1 MSKSITYGLLA
12 FAVSSSLLV
21 AQGEKPA
28 GGWSAKAGSG
38 ITYDGGDQFGINMLN
53 FVQARWAYT
62 DVDSDSEFADS
73 NTFDV
78 PRARTLLRGHAFNKN
93 INYVLQVD
101 YMSGSSSL
109 TTDENDDIDGVESDS
124 IVRDAYVH
132 WNFADGIG
140 LRLGQGKTQW
150 GLENTGTIRG
160 TMFTER
166 SSASQLFSLS
176 GSFDLENGIEEEADI
191 EAALSGDNSRTRGV
205 WLMGTNMDNKLRWSA
220 GLVNG
225 IGTEEAPNDDNE
237 FGFVASAN
245 YDLLG
250 DYFGGQR
257 EWWSQGDLR
266 DGDRNLKGTVGV
278 GYGMDNNNPG
288 PNAGADLETT
298 AYNVN
303 TAWSVQGFQVMG
315 EWYQAKAEEDTVA
328 GDLTLSGYYV
338 QGTYALGKSGDS
350 AMRYA
355 VGLRY
360 SSVDLGELYAFGD
373 TLDVNDISLVVDAL
387 YNGHNCKTQLE
398 LTQRTTDDG
407 GDDDLKD
414 YVLGVAFQLV
424 F

>member
-12 FAVSSSLLV
+12 FAVSSSLVV

-53 FVQARWAYT
+53 FVQARWAF
-62 DVDSDSEFADS
+62 ENNENAADTNS
-73 NTFDV
+73 FDV
-78 PRARTLLRGHAFNKN
+78 PRTRTLLRGHAFNKN

-101 YMSGSSSL
+101 YQ
-109 TTDENDDIDGVESDS
+109 DETDS

-132 WNFADGIG
+132 WNFTEGVS

-166 SSASQLFSLS
+166 SAASDAF
-176 GSFDLENGIEEEADI
+176 NAD
-191 EAALSGDNSRTRGV
+191 RTRGA
-205 WLMGTNMDNKLRWSA
+205 WLMGTNLDSKLRWSA

-225 IGTEEAPNDDNE
+225 LGNEETDNDDNE
-237 FGFVASAN
+237 LGFVASAN

-250 DYFGGQR
+250 DYFGAGGR

-266 DGDRNLKGTVGV
+266 DGDRKLAGTVGA
-278 GYGMDNNNPG
+278 GYGMDNNNDGIGG
-288 PNAGADLETT
+288 PDVETT
-298 AYNVN
+298 AINLN
-303 TAWSVQGFQVMG
+303 TAWSVQGFQVIG
-315 EWYQAKAEEDTVA
+315 EYYMADVEADAA
-328 GDLTLSGYYV
+328 GATDVSVDGYYV

-355 VGLRY
+355 LGLRY
-360 SSVDLGELYAFGD
+360 SFVDSTELGAGLGD
-373 TLDVNDISLVVDAL
+373 EQTDISVVLDAL
-387 YNGHNCKTQLE
+387 YSGHNCKTQLE
-398 LTQRTTDDG
+398 VTKRDLDAADTTD
-407 GDDDLKD
+407 
-414 YVLGVAFQLV
+414 YILGVAFQLV

>member
-12 FAVSSSLLV
+12 FAISSSLLV

-53 FVQARWAYT
+53 FVQARWAFGNNENAPDT
-62 DVDSDSEFADS
+62 NS
-73 NTFDV
+73 FDV
-78 PRARTLLRGHAFNKN
+78 PRTRTLLRGHAFNKN

-101 YMSGSSSL
+101 YQ
-109 TTDENDDIDGVESDS
+109 DDASDS

-132 WNFADGIG
+132 WNFADGVG
-140 LRLGQGKTQW
+140 LRLGQGKTQF

-166 SSASQLFSLS
+166 SSASQGFTL
-176 GSFDLENGIEEEADI
+176 G
-191 EAALSGDNSRTRGV
+191 GDVDNARSRGA
-205 WLMGTNMDNKLRWSA
+205 WLMGTNLDSKLRWSV

-225 IGTEEAPNDDNE
+225 IGTEEAANDDNE
-237 FGFVASAN
+237 LGLVATAN

-250 DYFGGQR
+250 DYFGAGGR
-257 EWWSQGDLR
+257 EWWHQGDLR
-266 DGDRNLKGTVGV
+266 DGDRNLKGTIGA
-278 GYGMDNNNPG
+278 GYGMDNRN
-288 PNAGADLETT
+288 DLSGSPDTEIT
-298 AYNVN
+298 AINVN
-303 TAWSVQGFQVMG
+303 TAWSVQGFQVIG
-315 EWYQAKAEEDTVA
+315 EWYDFMGEQEGSADDDVT
-328 GDLTLSGYYV
+328 GYYL

-355 VGLRY
+355 LGLRY
-360 SSVDLGELYAFGD
+360 SFLD
-373 TLDVNDISLVVDAL
+373 TTDSTTATVTDEMTDISIVLDAL

-398 LTQRTTDDG
+398 VTKRDFDQGDTTD
-407 GDDDLKD
+407 
-414 YVLGVAFQLV
+414 YILGVAFQLV

>member
-53 FVQARWAYT
+53 FVQARWAFGNN
-62 DVDSDSEFADS
+62 ENAADTNS
-73 NTFDV
+73 FDV

-93 INYVLQVD
+93 INYVLQID
-101 YMSGSSSL
+101 YM
-109 TTDENDDIDGVESDS
+109 DDQTDS

-166 SSASQLFSLS
+166 SSASDAFNV
-176 GSFDLENGIEEEADI
+176 D
-191 EAALSGDNSRTRGV
+191 RTRGA
-205 WLMGTNMDNKLRWSA
+205 WLMGTNMENKLRWSI
-220 GLVNG
+220 GLING
-225 IGTEEAPNDDNE
+225 LGTEEAANDDNE
-237 FGFVASAN
+237 LGLVASAN

-266 DGDRNLKGTVGV
+266 EGDRNLKGTVGA
-278 GYGMDNNNPG
+278 GYGMDNNNVLATAPSTG
-288 PNAGADLETT
+288 TIDVETT
-298 AYNVN
+298 AINVN
-303 TAWSVQGFQVMG
+303 TAWSVQGFQVIG
-315 EWYQAKAEEDTVA
+315 EYYTSSAEANVA
-328 GDLTLSGYYV
+328 GSSDITVDGYYV
-338 QGTYALGKSGDS
+338 QGTYALNKSGDS
-350 AMRYA
+350 ALRYA
-355 VGLRY
+355 LGLRY
-360 SSVDLGELYAFGD
+360 SFVDSTELGAALGGD
-373 TLDVNDISLVVDAL
+373 EVTDISVVLDAL
-387 YNGHNCKTQLE
+387 YHGHSCKTQIE
-398 LTQRTTDDG
+398 VTKRDSDNADTTD
-407 GDDDLKD
+407 
-414 YVLGVAFQLV
+414 YILGVAFQLV

>member
-53 FVQARWAYT
+53 FVQARWAYGNN
-62 DVDSDSEFADS
+62 ENADDT
-73 NTFDV
+73 NAFDV

-101 YMSGSSSL
+101 YQD
-109 TTDENDDIDGVESDS
+109 TQDS

-140 LRLGQGKTQW
+140 LRMGQAKTQW

-166 SSASQLFSLS
+166 SSASQAFV
-176 GSFDLENGIEEEADI
+176 GG
-191 EAALSGDNSRTRGV
+191 GDNPRTQGA
-205 WLMGTNMDNKLRWSA
+205 WLMGTAVENKLRWSLA
-220 GLVNG
+220 AINGLDNEG
-225 IGTEEAPNDDNE
+225 ATNDDNE
-237 FGFVASAN
+237 LGLVASAN
-245 YDLLG
+245 FDVLG
-250 DYFGGQR
+250 DYFGAGGR
-257 EWWSQGDLR
+257 EWWQQGDLR
-266 DGDRNLKGTVGV
+266 DGDRKLAGTIGA
-278 GYGMDNNNPG
+278 GYGMDNTNGSTPLVSA
-288 PNAGADLETT
+288 PDVETT
-298 AYNVN
+298 AINVN
-303 TAWSVQGFQVMG
+303 TAWSIQGFQVMG
-315 EWYQAKAEEDTVA
+315 EWFDSSAETDNVA
-328 GDLTLSGYYV
+328 VSDDLNGYYL

-350 AMRYA
+350 SLQWA

-360 SSVDLGELYAFGD
+360 SFVDATDSTTAAIADEV
-373 TLDVNDISLVVDAL
+373 TDISVVVNAL
-387 YNGHNCKTQLE
+387 YHGHNCKTQFE
-398 LTQRTTDDG
+398 VTKRDFDTADTTD
-407 GDDDLKD
+407 
-414 YVLGVAFQLV
+414 YILGVAFQLV

>member
-53 FVQARWAYT
+53 FVQARW
-62 DVDSDSEFADS
+62 EFGNNENAADTNS
-73 NTFDV
+73 FDV

-101 YMSGSSSL
+101 YM
-109 TTDENDDIDGVESDS
+109 DDASDS

-132 WNFADGIG
+132 WNFAEGVGI
-140 LRLGQGKTQW
+140 RLGQGKTQW

-166 SSASQLFSLS
+166 SAASQLFSL
-176 GSFDLENGIEEEADI
+176 GGPV
-191 EAALSGDNSRTRGV
+191 DNARTRGA
-205 WLMGTNMDNKLRWSA
+205 WLMGTNMDSKLRWSI
-220 GLVNG
+220 GLING
-225 IGTEEAPNDDNE
+225 LGTEETANDDNE
-237 FGFVASAN
+237 LGLVASAN

-250 DYFGGQR
+250 DYFGGGR

-266 DGDRNLKGTVGV
+266 DGDRALKGTVGV
-278 GYGMDNNNPG
+278 GYGMDNT
-288 PNAGADLETT
+288 NAGVDVETT
-298 AYNVN
+298 GLNVN
-303 TAWSVQGFQVMG
+303 TAWSVQGFQVIG
-315 EWYQAKAEEDTVA
+315 EYYDASIEPDGGTDINAD
-328 GDLTLSGYYV
+328 GYYL
-338 QGTYALGKSGDS
+338 QGTYALNKSGDS
-350 AMRYA
+350 ALRYA
-355 VGLRY
+355 LGLRY
-360 SSVDLGELYAFGD
+360 SFVDATELGGD
-373 TLDVNDISLVVDAL
+373 EQTDISVVLDAL

-398 LTQRTTDDG
+398 VTKRDLDAADTT
-407 GDDDLKD
+407 D

>member
-1 MSKSITYGLLA
+1 MSKSITIGLLA

-53 FVQARWAYT
+53 FVQARWAFGNN
-62 DVDSDSEFADS
+62 ENAADTNS
-73 NTFDV
+73 FDV

-101 YMSGSSSL
+101 YM
-109 TTDENDDIDGVESDS
+109 DDQTDS

-132 WNFADGIG
+132 WNFAEGVGI
-140 LRLGQGKTQW
+140 RLGQGKTQW

-166 SSASQLFSLS
+166 SAASQLFSLS
-176 GSFDLENGIEEEADI
+176 GT
-191 EAALSGDNSRTRGV
+191 GDNNRSRGA
-205 WLMGTNMDNKLRWSA
+205 WLMGTNMDSKLRWSI
-220 GLVNG
+220 GLING
-225 IGTEEAPNDDNE
+225 LGTEEAANDDNE
-237 FGFVASAN
+237 LGLVASAN

-266 DGDRNLKGTVGV
+266 DGDRNLKGTIGV

-288 PNAGADLETT
+288 PVAGADVETT
-298 AYNVN
+298 GLNVN
-303 TAWSVQGFQVMG
+303 TAWSVQGFQVIG
-315 EWYQAKAEEDTVA
+315 EYYDATIEEDTVA
-328 GDLTLSGYYV
+328 GDVGADGYYV

-350 AMRYA
+350 ALRYA
-355 VGLRY
+355 LGLRY
-360 SSVDLGELYAFGD
+360 SFVDATELGGD
-373 TLDVNDISLVVDAL
+373 EQTDISVVLDAL
-387 YNGHNCKTQLE
+387 YHGHNCKTQLE
-398 LTQRTTDDG
+398 VTKRDLDAADTTD
-407 GDDDLKD
+407 
-414 YVLGVAFQLV
+414 YILGVAFQLV

>member
-53 FVQARWAYT
+53 FVQARW
-62 DVDSDSEFADS
+62 EFGNNENAADTNS
-73 NTFDV
+73 FDV

-101 YMSGSSSL
+101 YM
-109 TTDENDDIDGVESDS
+109 DDASDS

-132 WNFADGIG
+132 WNFAEGVGI
-140 LRLGQGKTQW
+140 RLGQGKTQW

-166 SSASQLFSLS
+166 SAASQLFSL
-176 GSFDLENGIEEEADI
+176 GGPV
-191 EAALSGDNSRTRGV
+191 DNARTRGA
-205 WLMGTNMDNKLRWSA
+205 WLMGTNMDSKLRWSI
-220 GLVNG
+220 GLING
-225 IGTEEAPNDDNE
+225 LGTEETANDDNE
-237 FGFVASAN
+237 LGLVASAN

-250 DYFGGQR
+250 DYFGGGR

-266 DGDRNLKGTVGV
+266 DGDRALKGTVGV
-278 GYGMDNNNPG
+278 GYGMDNT
-288 PNAGADLETT
+288 NAGVDVETT
-298 AYNVN
+298 GLNVN
-303 TAWSVQGFQVMG
+303 TAWSVQGFQVIG
-315 EWYQAKAEEDTVA
+315 EYYDASIEPDGGTDINAD
-328 GDLTLSGYYV
+328 GYYV
-338 QGTYALGKSGDS
+338 QGTYALNKSGDS
-350 AMRYA
+350 ALRYA
-355 VGLRY
+355 LGLRY
-360 SSVDLGELYAFGD
+360 SFVDTTELAGD
-373 TLDVNDISLVVDAL
+373 EQTDISVVLDAL

-398 LTQRTTDDG
+398 VTKRDLDAADTTD
-407 GDDDLKD
+407 
-414 YVLGVAFQLV
+414 YILGVAFQLV

>member
-53 FVQARWAYT
+53 FVQARWAYENNERT
-62 DVDSDSEFADS
+62 NNDLGKDENS
-73 NTFDV
+73 FDV

-101 YMSGSSSL
+101 YQD
-109 TTDENDDIDGVESDS
+109 TQDS

-140 LRLGQGKTQW
+140 LRMGQAKTQW

-166 SSASQLFSLS
+166 SSASQAFV
-176 GSFDLENGIEEEADI
+176 GG
-191 EAALSGDNSRTRGV
+191 GDNPRTQGA
-205 WLMGTNMDNKLRWSA
+205 WLMGTAVENKLRWSLA
-220 GLVNG
+220 AINGLDNEG
-225 IGTEEAPNDDNE
+225 ATNDDNE
-237 FGFVASAN
+237 LGLVASAN
-245 YDLLG
+245 FDVLG
-250 DYFGGQR
+250 DYFGAGGR
-257 EWWSQGDLR
+257 EWWQQGDLR
-266 DGDRNLKGTVGV
+266 DGDRKLAGTIGA
-278 GYGMDNNNPG
+278 GYGMDNTVSTAVNNP
-288 PNAGADLETT
+288 DTETT
-298 AYNVN
+298 AINVN
-303 TAWSVQGFQVMG
+303 TAWSIQGFQVMG
-315 EWYQAKAEEDTVA
+315 EWFDSSAETDNVA
-328 GDLTLSGYYV
+328 VSDDLNGYYL

-350 AMRYA
+350 SLQWA

-360 SSVDLGELYAFGD
+360 SFVDATDSTTAAIADEV
-373 TLDVNDISLVVDAL
+373 TDISVVVNAL
-387 YNGHNCKTQLE
+387 YHGHNCKTQFE
-398 LTQRTTDDG
+398 VTKRDFDTADTTD
-407 GDDDLKD
+407 
-414 YVLGVAFQLV
+414 YILGVAFQLV

>member
-53 FVQARWAYT
+53 FVQARWGYT
-62 DVDSDSEFADS
+62 KFDSDSGEPS
-73 NTFDV
+73 TNSFDV

-101 YMSGSSSL
+101 YLSGSSEL
-109 TTDENDDIDGVESDS
+109 AEDEFGDPVIESDS

-132 WNFADGIG
+132 WNFADNIG
-140 LRLGQGKTQW
+140 LRFGQGKTQW

-166 SSASQLFSLS
+166 STASQAFSL
-176 GSFDLENGIEEEADI
+176 GE
-191 EAALSGDNSRTRGV
+191 DNPRSRGA

-220 GLVNG
+220 GVVNG
-225 IGTEEAPNDDNE
+225 IGTEEAANDDNE
-237 FGFVASAN
+237 FGYVLSAN

-250 DYFGGQR
+250 DYFGGAR

-266 DGDRNLKGTVGV
+266 DGDRDLKGTIGV
-278 GYGMDNNNPG
+278 GYGMDNTKEAVGDP
-288 PNAGADLETT
+288 DDETT
-298 AYNVN
+298 ALNVN
-303 TAWSVQGFQVMG
+303 TAWSVQGFQVIG
-315 EWYQAKAEEDTVA
+315 EYYDATFETDGVP
-328 GDLTLSGYYV
+328 GDVGISGYYL

-360 SSVDLGELYAFGD
+360 SSVDLSEAVGLD
-373 TLDVNDISLVVDAL
+373 TFDINDISLVVDAL

-398 LTQRTTDDG
+398 LTQRTTDAGG
-407 GDDDLKD
+407 GDDAKDLI
-414 YVLGVAFQLV
+414 LGVAFQLV

>member
-53 FVQARWAYT
+53 FVQARW
-62 DVDSDSEFADS
+62 EFGNNENAADTNS
-73 NTFDV
+73 FDV

-101 YMSGSSSL
+101 YM
-109 TTDENDDIDGVESDS
+109 DDASDS

-132 WNFADGIG
+132 WNFAEGVGI
-140 LRLGQGKTQW
+140 RLGQGKTQW

-166 SSASQLFSLS
+166 SAASQLFSL
-176 GSFDLENGIEEEADI
+176 GGPV
-191 EAALSGDNSRTRGV
+191 DNARTRGA
-205 WLMGTNMDNKLRWSA
+205 WLMGTNMDSKLRWSI
-220 GLVNG
+220 GLING
-225 IGTEEAPNDDNE
+225 LGTEETANDDNE
-237 FGFVASAN
+237 LGLVASAN

-250 DYFGGQR
+250 DYFGGGR

-266 DGDRNLKGTVGV
+266 DGDRALKGTVGV
-278 GYGMDNNNPG
+278 GYGMDNT
-288 PNAGADLETT
+288 NAGVDVETT
-298 AYNVN
+298 GLNVN
-303 TAWSVQGFQVMG
+303 TAWSVQGFQVIG
-315 EWYQAKAEEDTVA
+315 EYYDASIEPDGGTDINAD
-328 GDLTLSGYYV
+328 GYYV
-338 QGTYALGKSGDS
+338 QGTYALNKSGDS
-350 AMRYA
+350 ALRYA
-355 VGLRY
+355 LGLRY
-360 SSVDLGELYAFGD
+360 SFVDTTELAGD
-373 TLDVNDISLVVDAL
+373 EQTDISVVLDAL

-398 LTQRTTDDG
+398 VTKRDLDAADTT
-407 GDDDLKD
+407 D

>member
-53 FVQARWAYT
+53 FVQTRWT
-62 DVDSDSEFADS
+62 FENNENRADNNS
-73 NTFDV
+73 FDV

-101 YMSGSSSL
+101 YRSASSETTVEDDGSGGFDVA
-109 TTDENDDIDGVESDS
+109 TDSDS

-140 LRLGQGKTQW
+140 LRMGQGKTQW

-166 SSASQLFSLS
+166 SSASQA
-176 GSFDLENGIEEEADI
+176 FDLG
-191 EAALSGDNSRTRGV
+191 GDNPRAQGA
-205 WLMGTNMDNKLRWSA
+205 WLMGTNLENKLRWSV
-220 GLVNG
+220 GLING
-225 IGTEEAPNDDNE
+225 LGAEEAANDDNE
-237 FGFVASAN
+237 LGLVATAN

-250 DYFGGQR
+250 DYFGAGGR
-257 EWWSQGDLR
+257 EWWHQGDLR
-266 DGDRNLKGTVGV
+266 DGDRNLRGTVGA
-278 GYGMDNNNPG
+278 GYGMDNTNGSTALVSEP
-288 PNAGADLETT
+288 DTET
-298 AYNVN
+298 AAINVN
-303 TAWSVQGFQVMG
+303 TAWSIQGFQVTG
-315 EWYQAKAEEDTVA
+315 EWFDASSETDNVPGSA
-328 GDLTLSGYYV
+328 DLTGYYL

-350 AMRYA
+350 SLQWA

-360 SSVDLGELYAFGD
+360 SFVDTTDLSTAPSDPGTEV
-373 TLDVNDISLVVDAL
+373 TDISVVVNAL
-387 YNGHNCKTQLE
+387 YHGHNCKTQFE
-398 LTQRTTDDG
+398 ITKRDNEPEGAGADTTD
-407 GDDDLKD
+407 
-414 YVLGVAFQLV
+414 YILGVAFQLV

>member
-53 FVQARWAYT
+53 FVQARW
-62 DVDSDSEFADS
+62 EFGNNENAADTNS
-73 NTFDV
+73 FDV

-101 YMSGSSSL
+101 YM
-109 TTDENDDIDGVESDS
+109 DDASDS

-132 WNFADGIG
+132 WNFAEGVGI
-140 LRLGQGKTQW
+140 RLGQGKTQW

-166 SSASQLFSLS
+166 SAASQLFSL
-176 GSFDLENGIEEEADI
+176 GGPV
-191 EAALSGDNSRTRGV
+191 DNARTRGA
-205 WLMGTNMDNKLRWSA
+205 WLMGTNMDSKLRWSI

-225 IGTEEAPNDDNE
+225 LGTEETANDDNE
-237 FGFVASAN
+237 LGLVASAN

-250 DYFGGQR
+250 DYFGGGR

-266 DGDRNLKGTVGV
+266 DGDRALKGTVGV
-278 GYGMDNNNPG
+278 GYGMDNT
-288 PNAGADLETT
+288 NAGVDVETT
-298 AYNVN
+298 GLNVN
-303 TAWSVQGFQVMG
+303 TAWSVQGFQVIG
-315 EWYQAKAEEDTVA
+315 EYYDASIEPDGGTDINAD
-328 GDLTLSGYYV
+328 GYYL
-338 QGTYALGKSGDS
+338 QGTYALNKSGDS
-350 AMRYA
+350 ALRYA
-355 VGLRY
+355 LGLRY
-360 SSVDLGELYAFGD
+360 SFVDATELGGD
-373 TLDVNDISLVVDAL
+373 EQTDISVVLDAL

-398 LTQRTTDDG
+398 VTKRDLDAADTTD
-407 GDDDLKD
+407 
-414 YVLGVAFQLV
+414 YILGVAFQLV

>member
-53 FVQARWAYT
+53 FVQARWAYGNK
-62 DVDSDSEFADS
+62 ENADDT
-73 NTFDV
+73 NAFDV

-101 YMSGSSSL
+101 YQD
-109 TTDENDDIDGVESDS
+109 TQDS

-140 LRLGQGKTQW
+140 LRMGQAKTQW

-166 SSASQLFSLS
+166 SSASQLF
-176 GSFDLENGIEEEADI
+176 DLG
-191 EAALSGDNSRTRGV
+191 GDNPRTQGA
-205 WLMGTNMDNKLRWSA
+205 WLMGTAVENKLRWSVA
-220 GLVNG
+220 AINGLGNEG
-225 IGTEEAPNDDNE
+225 DANDDNE
-237 FGFVASAN
+237 LGLVASAN
-245 YDLLG
+245 FDVLG
-250 DYFGGQR
+250 DYFGAGGR
-257 EWWSQGDLR
+257 EWWQQGDLR
-266 DGDRNLKGTVGV
+266 DGDRKLAGTIGA
-278 GYGMDNNNPG
+278 GYGMDNT
-288 PNAGADLETT
+288 NAGRPAPDTETT
-298 AYNVN
+298 AINVN
-303 TAWSVQGFQVMG
+303 TAWSIQGFQVMG
-315 EWYQAKAEEDTVA
+315 EWFDSSADTDNVTTSA
-328 GDLTLSGYYV
+328 DLNGYYL

-350 AMRYA
+350 SLQWA

-360 SSVDLGELYAFGD
+360 SFVDTTDFSTAATGTEI
-373 TLDVNDISLVVDAL
+373 TDISVVVNAL
-387 YNGHNCKTQLE
+387 YHGHNCKTQFE
-398 LTQRTTDDG
+398 VTKRDNEPEGTVADTTD
-407 GDDDLKD
+407 
-414 YVLGVAFQLV
+414 YILGVAFQLV

>member
-53 FVQARWAYT
+53 FVQARW
-62 DVDSDSEFADS
+62 EFGNNENAADTNS
-73 NTFDV
+73 FDV

-101 YMSGSSSL
+101 YM
-109 TTDENDDIDGVESDS
+109 DDASDS

-132 WNFADGIG
+132 WNFAEGVGI
-140 LRLGQGKTQW
+140 RLGQGKTQW

-166 SSASQLFSLS
+166 SAASQLFSL
-176 GSFDLENGIEEEADI
+176 GGPV
-191 EAALSGDNSRTRGV
+191 DNARTRGA
-205 WLMGTNMDNKLRWSA
+205 WLMGTNMDSKLRWSI

-225 IGTEEAPNDDNE
+225 LGTEETANDDNE
-237 FGFVASAN
+237 LGLVASAN

-250 DYFGGQR
+250 DYFGGGR

-266 DGDRNLKGTVGV
+266 DGDRALKGTVGV
-278 GYGMDNNNPG
+278 GYGMDNT
-288 PNAGADLETT
+288 NAGVDVETT
-298 AYNVN
+298 GLNVN
-303 TAWSVQGFQVMG
+303 TAWSVQGFQVIG
-315 EWYQAKAEEDTVA
+315 EYYDASIEPDGGTDINAD
-328 GDLTLSGYYV
+328 GYYV
-338 QGTYALGKSGDS
+338 QGTYALNKSGDS
-350 AMRYA
+350 ALRYA
-355 VGLRY
+355 LGLRY
-360 SSVDLGELYAFGD
+360 SFVDATELGGD
-373 TLDVNDISLVVDAL
+373 EQTDISVVLDAL
-387 YNGHNCKTQLE
+387 YHGHNCKTQLE
-398 LTQRTTDDG
+398 VTKRDLDAADTT
-407 GDDDLKD
+407 D

>member
-53 FVQARWAYT
+53 FVQARW
-62 DVDSDSEFADS
+62 EFGNNENAADTNS
-73 NTFDV
+73 FDV

-101 YMSGSSSL
+101 YM
-109 TTDENDDIDGVESDS
+109 DDASDS

-132 WNFADGIG
+132 WNFAEGVGI
-140 LRLGQGKTQW
+140 RLGQGKTQW

-166 SSASQLFSLS
+166 SAASQLFSL
-176 GSFDLENGIEEEADI
+176 GGPV
-191 EAALSGDNSRTRGV
+191 DNARTRGA
-205 WLMGTNMDNKLRWSA
+205 WLMGTNMDSKLRWSI
-220 GLVNG
+220 GLING
-225 IGTEEAPNDDNE
+225 LGTEETANDDNE
-237 FGFVASAN
+237 LGLVASAN

-250 DYFGGQR
+250 DYFGGGR

-266 DGDRNLKGTVGV
+266 DGDRALKGTVGV
-278 GYGMDNNNPG
+278 GYGMDNT
-288 PNAGADLETT
+288 NAGVDVETT
-298 AYNVN
+298 GLNVN
-303 TAWSVQGFQVMG
+303 TAWSVQGFQVIG
-315 EWYQAKAEEDTVA
+315 EYYDASIEPDGGTDINAD
-328 GDLTLSGYYV
+328 GYYV
-338 QGTYALGKSGDS
+338 QGTYALNKSGDS
-350 AMRYA
+350 ALRYA
-355 VGLRY
+355 LGLRY
-360 SSVDLGELYAFGD
+360 SFVDATDSTTRPADE
-373 TLDVNDISLVVDAL
+373 TTDISVVLDAL

-398 LTQRTTDDG
+398 VTKRDSDNADTTD
-407 GDDDLKD
+407 
-414 YVLGVAFQLV
+414 YILGVAFQLV

>member
-53 FVQARWAYT
+53 FVQARW
-62 DVDSDSEFADS
+62 EFGNNENAADTNS
-73 NTFDV
+73 FDV

-101 YMSGSSSL
+101 YM
-109 TTDENDDIDGVESDS
+109 DDQTDS

-166 SSASQLFSLS
+166 SAASQAFSLS
-176 GSFDLENGIEEEADI
+176 GT
-191 EAALSGDNSRTRGV
+191 GDNNRSRGA
-205 WLMGTNMDNKLRWSA
+205 WLMGTNLDSKLRWSL

-225 IGTEEAPNDDNE
+225 VGTEEAANDDNE
-237 FGFVASAN
+237 LGFVASAN

-250 DYFGGQR
+250 DYFGGGR

-266 DGDRNLKGTVGV
+266 DGDRNLKGTIGA
-278 GYGMDNNNPG
+278 GYGLDNRN
-288 PNAGADLETT
+288 DLSGDPDTEIT
-298 AYNVN
+298 AVNVN
-303 TAWSVQGFQVMG
+303 TAWSVQGFQVIG
-315 EWYQAKAEEDTVA
+315 EWYDATGEQDGSADDDIT
-328 GDLTLSGYYV
+328 GYYL

-350 AMRYA
+350 ALRYA
-355 VGLRY
+355 LGLRY
-360 SSVDLGELYAFGD
+360 SFLD
-373 TLDVNDISLVVDAL
+373 TTDSTTAIITDEITDISVVLDAL

-398 LTQRTTDDG
+398 VTKRDFDQGDTTD
-407 GDDDLKD
+407 
-414 YVLGVAFQLV
+414 YILGVAFQLV

>member
-53 FVQARWAYT
+53 FVQARWQFEAN
-62 DVDSDSEFADS
+62 DGANADTNS
-73 NTFDV
+73 FDV

-101 YMSGSSSL
+101 YM
-109 TTDENDDIDGVESDS
+109 DDATDS

-140 LRLGQGKTQW
+140 LRMGQGKTQW

-166 SSASQLFSLS
+166 SLASNAFNV
-176 GSFDLENGIEEEADI
+176 D
-191 EAALSGDNSRTRGV
+191 RTRGA
-205 WLMGTNMDNKLRWSA
+205 WLMGTHLDSKLRWSA

-225 IGTEEAPNDDNE
+225 LGTEEAANDDNE
-237 FGFVASAN
+237 LGFVASAN

-250 DYFGGQR
+250 DFFGGGR
-257 EWWSQGDLR
+257 EWWQQGDLR
-266 DGDRNLKGTVGV
+266 DGDRSLKGTIGA
-278 GYGMDNNNPG
+278 GYGMDNTKAVPG
-288 PNAGADLETT
+288 DLTSPDLETR
-298 AYNVN
+298 AINVN
-303 TAWSVQGFQVMG
+303 TAWNVEGFQVMG
-315 EWYQAKAEEDTVA
+315 EYYTAAAEPDTT
-328 GDLTLSGYYV
+328 GSTDITIDGYYV
-338 QGTYALGKSGDS
+338 QGSYALGKSGDS
-350 AMRYA
+350 NLRYA
-355 VGLRY
+355 LGLRY
-360 SSVDLGELYAFGD
+360 SFLDTTELGALLGD
-373 TLDVNDISLVVDAL
+373 EQTDISVVLDAL
-387 YNGHNCKTQLE
+387 YSGHNCKTQLE
-398 LTQRTTDDG
+398 LTKRDLDAADTTD
-407 GDDDLKD
+407 
-414 YVLGVAFQLV
+414 YILGVAFQLV

>member
-53 FVQARWAYT
+53 FVQTRWAF
-62 DVDSDSEFADS
+62 ENNENRADNNS
-73 NTFDV
+73 FDV

-101 YMSGSSSL
+101 YRSASSETTVEDDGSGGFDVA
-109 TTDENDDIDGVESDS
+109 TDSDS

-140 LRLGQGKTQW
+140 LRMGQGKTQW

-166 SSASQLFSLS
+166 SSASQLF
-176 GSFDLENGIEEEADI
+176 DLG
-191 EAALSGDNSRTRGV
+191 GDNPRAQGA
-205 WLMGTNMDNKLRWSA
+205 WLMGTNLENKLRWSV

-225 IGTEEAPNDDNE
+225 LGAEEAANDDNE
-237 FGFVASAN
+237 LGLVATAN

-250 DYFGGQR
+250 DYFGAGGR
-257 EWWSQGDLR
+257 EWWQQGDLR
-266 DGDRNLKGTVGV
+266 DGDRNLRGTVGA
-278 GYGMDNNNPG
+278 GYGMDNTNGSTALVSEP
-288 PNAGADLETT
+288 DVETT
-298 AYNVN
+298 AINVN
-303 TAWSVQGFQVMG
+303 TAWSIQGFQVIG
-315 EWYQAKAEEDTVA
+315 EYYMADIEPDVA
-328 GDLTLSGYYV
+328 GATDVSIDGYYL
-338 QGTYALGKSGDS
+338 QGSYALNKSGDS
-350 AMRYA
+350 SVQWAL
-355 VGLRY
+355 GLRY
-360 SSVDLGELYAFGD
+360 SFLDTTELGASAGGD
-373 TLDVNDISLVVDAL
+373 EQTDISVVVNAL
-387 YNGHNCKTQLE
+387 YHGHNCKTQFE
-398 LTQRTTDDG
+398 VTKRDFDTADTTD
-407 GDDDLKD
+407 
-414 YVLGVAFQLV
+414 YILGVAFQLV